1 MIDTRT
7 NLSEHFTIAEASHSD
22 YAIKHG
28 IDNTLPSIYY
38 GNAQN
43 LCKYILEPTRL
54 HFGQPLIITSLY
66 RGEKVNH
73 GVGGSETSDHL
84 YAKAGDIKFKR
95 ISLMALAEY
104 IKDNLVFKQLI
115 LEPDWVHASWDKE
128 NNKKEVLT
136 KSPDGYLKGLVKCI

>member
-7 NLSEHFTIAEASHSD
+7 NLSEHFTIAEASYSD

-43 LCKYILEPTRL
+43 LCKYVLEPTRL

-66 RGEKVNH
+66 RGQKVND

-84 YAKAGDIKFKR
+84 YAKAGDIKFKT

-104 IKDNLVFKQLI
+104 IRDNLDFDQVI
-115 LEPDWVHASWDKE
+115 LEENWVHCGFRYG
-128 NNKKEVLT
+128 NNRKEVLT
-136 KSPDGYLKGLVKCI
+136 KKNGVYIAGLHE